1 MAMRKLDRAL
11 AKSPQLLLAL
21 AILLEYDDLRTP
33 SALWREASRANFGWL
48 QAYAATRTDDLS
60 VHVLTLRSI
69 DFFSRGS
76 SDP

>member
-33 SALWREASRANFGWL
+33 SALWREASRANFGWI
-48 QAYAATRTDDLS
+48 QAYAATRTDD
-60 VHVLTLRSI
+60 
-69 DFFSRGS
+69 
-76 SDP
+76 

>member
-48 QAYAATRTDDLS
+48 QAYAATRTDD
-60 VHVLTLRSI
+60 
-69 DFFSRGS
+69 
-76 SDP
+76 